1 MISATKLIQD
11 LANFT
16 GSEQYYLHWSKVLK
30 YTTGVK
36 YLAEKAQAYWLI
48 DAIASHQ
55 TKRLLSNENLRYFQ
69 LWLLTVTNT
78 ENQLPQKYG
87 FINPNPNHKAVLTCW
102 EDTPVERVKPV
113 IRQDIEFTDFPLTEM
128 KLYVE
133 NSILLL
139 PSEH

>member
-1 MISATKLIQD
+1 
-11 LANFT
+11 
-16 GSEQYYLHWSKVLK
+16 VLK

-87 FINPNPNHKAVLTCW
+87 FIKPISNHKAVLTCW
-102 EDTPVERVKPV
+102 EDTPVEGVKPV

-133 NSILLL
+133 NSVLLL